1 MKSIQITLAALLLL
15 LVAAC
20 NATKLAQNEN
30 GGIGGTGIS
39 TGRIS
44 NFGSIFVNGV
54 EYDVDSADFTRNDLL
69 ESNQQ
74 SYRIGEYV
82 VVEGDVNPD
91 GVTGK
96 ASKVNFS
103 RSLQGNVTTVSSDGT
118 TLAVMGQPVRSNV
131 LTVFYGF
138 NNIRDLTT
146 TDKVEVS
153 GVQNALGEWIA
164 TSIRK
169 LTQSGED
176 WEVKGTIQHLDSSN
190 QTFAV
195 GGLTV
200 AYGNAALHD
209 LPNDRPEVGQFIRAR
224 SQQALV
230 GMRMDASEV
239 RLTSPT
245 PTLSV
250 GTKIRLEGVITR
262 FTTSTNFAVNGLDA
276 ITTSGTRFEEGTAN
290 DLSLNALLEMEGTVA
305 ADGVIMAN
313 NVKVKESAS
322 ISISLIQGAV
332 SDIDSS
338 TQQLT
343 LGEGT
348 TATIIVVDSATLWED
363 KTDIPVSPMNFNAL
377 NNGNYLQAQ
386 VKRGNDGQWLALR
399 VTRTEPP
406 PVTNTFSGLVNSVEL
421 TSQQFIIGE
430 GTTATTLLVDA
441 ATTWLDST
449 ALAISPM
456 SLNHLNTGNSLT
468 VQAQQRSDGKW
479 LALNV
484 TRTNIGTPP

>member
-1 MKSIQITLAALLLL
+1 
-15 LVAAC
+15 
-20 NATKLAQNEN
+20 
-30 GGIGGTGIS
+30 
-39 TGRIS
+39 
-44 NFGSIFVNGV
+44 
-54 EYDVDSADFTRNDLL
+54 
-69 ESNQQ
+69 
-74 SYRIGEYV
+74 
-82 VVEGDVNPD
+82 
-91 GVTGK
+91 
-96 ASKVNFS
+96 
-103 RSLQGNVTTVSSDGT
+103 
-118 TLAVMGQPVRSNV
+118 
-131 LTVFYGF
+131 
-138 NNIRDLTT
+138 
-146 TDKVEVS
+146 
-153 GVQNALGEWIA
+153 
-164 TSIRK
+164 
-169 LTQSGED
+169 
-176 WEVKGTIQHLDSSN
+176 
-190 QTFAV
+190 
-195 GGLTV
+195 
-200 AYGNAALHD
+200 
-209 LPNDRPEVGQFIRAR
+209 
-224 SQQALV
+224 
-230 GMRMDASEV
+230 
-239 RLTSPT
+239 
-245 PTLSV
+245 
-250 GTKIRLEGVITR
+250 
-262 FTTSTNFAVNGLDA
+262 
-276 ITTSGTRFEEGTAN
+276 
-290 DLSLNALLEMEGTVA
+290 
-305 ADGVIMAN
+305 MAN

-363 KTDIPVSPMNFNAL
+363 KTDIPASPMNFNTL